1 MVKVGRPRASSK
13 DVLEEAA
20 SELFLEKGYLA
31 TSIDD
36 IAQRAGVS
44 RATFFN
50 YFPQKVDVLLV
61 SVDRAL
67 DAFGQAIDQGEG
79 LGQAIE
85 LVTRGVTRSDIPLL
99 VSQADTMG
107 ASSEVS
113 DALAGRMLRLTQILA
128 KRIPN
133 QTWQWA
139 IAGAIAEG
147 AIRWARG
154 GAENVSLVAE
164 IRECLAQLRDPSEAD
179 FQGILP

>member
-1 MVKVGRPRASSK
+1 MAKVGRPRASSQ

-20 SELFLEKGYLA
+20 SELFLEKGYLS

-61 SVDRAL
+61 SVDRGLNNFEA
-67 DAFGQAIDQGEG
+67 AIDRGDD

-85 LVTRGVTRSDIPLL
+85 TVTQGVTRSDIPLL

-107 ASSEVS
+107 ASSDVS
-113 DALAGRMLRLTQILA
+113 DALAGRMMRLTQILA
-128 KRIPN
+128 KRIPQ

-147 AIRWARG
+147 AIRWARAG
-154 GAENVSLVAE
+154 TESSSLVAE
-164 IRECLAQLRDPSEAD
+164 IRQSLGLLRHPNEAD

>member
-1 MVKVGRPRASSK
+1 MAQVGRPRASSK
-13 DVLEEAA
+13 NVLEEAA

-67 DAFGQAIDQGEG
+67 DAFGKAIEEGRG

-107 ASSEVS
+107 ASGEVS
-113 DALAGRMLRLTQILA
+113 EALAVRMLRLSQILGKQISSPA
-128 KRIPN
+128 
-133 QTWQWA
+133 WQWA

-154 GAENVSLVAE
+154 GGESSSLVAD
-164 IRECLAQLRDPSEAD
+164 IREAIAGLRHPSEAD